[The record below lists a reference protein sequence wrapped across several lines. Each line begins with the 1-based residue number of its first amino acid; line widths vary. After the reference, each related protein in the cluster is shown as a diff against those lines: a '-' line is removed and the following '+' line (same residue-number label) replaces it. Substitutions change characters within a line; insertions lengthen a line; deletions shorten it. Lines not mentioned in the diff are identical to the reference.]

1 MINTFVRKASHSI
14 MVEKTHFVSLLLQL
28 VTQRRF
34 LCSTHSQPEIYTW
47 VHPKVR
53 VWGGGGD
60 ARARDRPTAPAN
72 KVGSGGVVR
81 VAPRRARYQQHWL
94 PDTSLLIA
102 AGPSSSGGNAS
113 TVSDHREPGNS
124 AAGSQTRPPQSFSTV
139 VAP

>member
-1 MINTFVRKASHSI
+1 MINTCVRKASHSI
-14 MVEKTHFVSLLLQL
+14 MVKKTHFVSLLLQL

-34 LCSTHSQPEIYTW
+34 LCSTHSQPEIYTR

-60 ARARDRPTAPAN
+60 ARARDRPTAPATM
-72 KVGSGGVVR
+72 VVR
-81 VAPRRARYQQHWL
+81 VARRRARGYKQHWL
-94 PDTSLLIA
+94 PDISLLIA
-102 AGPSSSGGNAS
+102 AGPSSSSGNAS